1 MLKDTVEISN
11 NANPPPTP
19 PQTHTHLHSNLNW
32 EGGGG
37 LGRGRGDFCFVF
49 HPFSVMTWLT
59 PLCSSLQFD
68 DDEAGIRPLM
78 GVSAGLG
85 AGM

>member
-19 PQTHTHLHSNLNW
+19 NTHTPSFQSKLGR
-32 EGGGG
+32 GGGS

-78 GVSAGLG
+78 GASAGLG